1 MSRKKLA
8 LCLCCGALLTVSGFA
23 ADTRAIKIGAIFAV
37 TGPAANL
44 GLPESRTLQ
53 MLVDQANASGGILG
67 SRIELILRDSQG
79 STEKAVSFAKQLVE
93 ENQVLAIIGPT
104 TSGESMALKGYADE
118 NEQIL

>member
-1 MSRKKLA
+1 MARRIVFAICLVLA
-8 LCLCCGALLTVSGFA
+8 ASVSLPAFA
-23 ADTRAIKIGAIFAV
+23 ADPIRIGAIFAV

-79 STEKAVSFAKQLVE
+79 STEKAVSFAKQLV
-93 ENQVLAIIGPT
+93 
-104 TSGESMALKGYADE
+104 
-118 NEQIL
+118 